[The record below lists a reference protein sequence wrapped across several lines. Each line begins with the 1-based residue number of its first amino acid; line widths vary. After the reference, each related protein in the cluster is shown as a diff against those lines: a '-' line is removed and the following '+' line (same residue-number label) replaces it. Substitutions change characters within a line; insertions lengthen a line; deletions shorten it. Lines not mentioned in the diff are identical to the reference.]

1 MAARSH
7 ISNSILFTLLMRLH
21 QLKPSPRS
29 RYGRRTGWDFCQH
42 PFHFSPPTS
51 ASSPSLC
58 NTNTPPPS
66 PSECGC
72 LDYHFGSKRG
82 LTKVSMVTVQSV
94 NHAAADVSSP
104 SLFPFSPSFTP
115 TSCLYTTPPFFPGTL
130 VYLPRLSSS
139 LSPAIKKPSGLID
152 VISPAALYHLFPP
165 FTLSLH

>member
-29 RYGRRTGWDFCQH
+29 RYGTRRGWDFCQH
-42 PFHFSPPTS
+42 PFHFSS
-51 ASSPSLC
+51 ASFPSLC
-58 NTNTPPPS
+58 NTPTPPS

-104 SLFPFSPSFTP
+104 SLFPFSPSFTS
-115 TSCLYTTPPFFPGTL
+115 TSCLYTTPPLSPCTL
-130 VYLPRLSSS
+130 IYLPHVSSS
-139 LSPAIKKPSGLID
+139 LSPAI
-152 VISPAALYHLFPP
+152 
-165 FTLSLH
+165 